1 MISDFFQFILISWFG
16 YILECNDG
24 SYYVGHTDNIE
35 KRISEHEQGKISS
48 YTKTRLPVKS
58 VYIQDFMTR
67 DEAINAE
74 RQVKGWSRKK
84 KIALINN
91 DWEEIKRLANE

>member
-1 MISDFFQFILISWFG
+1 MKPFFI

-48 YTKTRLPVKS
+48 YTKTRLPVKG

-91 DWEEIKRLANE
+91 DWEEIKRLANK